1 MIIKSS
7 TALRNNYGMISDLA
21 HDEAEPIYITKNG
34 EGDLVV
40 MSIEAFEQREEALK
54 LRAKLEAA
62 EAARLSGAPTYTLEE
77 SRKPLSGHIPRD
89 KELRNGGY
97 RYVIAGKYICM
108 YRLIGEEVYVYHIAH
123 GARNYPTL
131 FKRLLKEDCLD

>member
-7 TALRNNYGMISDLA
+7 TALRNDYGMISELA

-40 MSIEAFEQREEALK
+40 MSIEAFEQREETLK

-62 EAARLSGAPTYTLEE
+62 EEARRVGAPAYTLEE
-77 SRKPLSGHIPRD
+77 SRK
-89 KELRNGGY
+89 
-97 RYVIAGKYICM
+97 
-108 YRLIGEEVYVYHIAH
+108 RLEAIYAH
-123 GARNYPTL
+123 G
-131 FKRLLKEDCLD
+131 